1 MKQQQRKYYI
11 RESSRNSTA
20 SSKNLHQLR
29 KWKKLL
35 KKKIDQE
42 NRVYTEVTRPVRYP
56 KRRQGK
62 TNHAGNNH
70 KQNICERLR

>member
-42 NRVYTEVTRPVRYP
+42 NRVYTGVTRPFRYP

-62 TNHAGNNH
+62 TNHAGNKH
-70 KQNICERLR
+70 KQNICEKLR